1 MVVDGSVRARTANGD
16 EWEDANP
23 DFGTPPYSLDAAL
36 LRAGAPLHRLSK
48 LLHTVP
54 ATPQITLFKIVK
66 SRFSQP

>member
-1 MVVDGSVRARTANGD
+1 METNGKTPILIL
-16 EWEDANP
+16 APPP
-23 DFGTPPYSLDAAL
+23 DSLDAAL

-48 LLHTVP
+48 LLHTAP